1 MSRSG
6 KMKKAYGVMAIALA
20 VLACARADEG
30 DGFNGDLFSGWRLTA
45 GGAMNGNLRT
55 KVGVR
60 PDGAWR
66 RTASAYGGYGSAGA
80 GSSRAGAQ
88 AAGDAYRLGGG
99 RLNFP
104 NGGFIDPSDAAGIPG
119 ETWNWHMPAGSLD
132 AGGTYSIV
140 NSYFKSSTSE
150 SFGRVSSKDDDCAAG
165 FSVGLDRLV
174 WRWGDFGV
182 DFGFLF
188 GYFRKDDFF
197 KADGRA
203 YARTDRVA
211 SGDYVTD
218 VSFNPAIV
226 GDPWAQNPD
235 GSYGAGTFDGPG
247 PVLDLGAG
255 DVTIGHRWANES
267 ATSRTRSYSVHA
279 RGDYEEIEMIFA
291 LKPWYDVTEWFRVQG
306 TLGAAVSRT
315 HVKFDVYG
323 HGDGGAY
330 AGRQRFDDWAAYGVG
345 GLGGMFR
352 YRGAC
357 LGFDFLARFLDD
369 EIKIR
374 GRDVR
379 GAFDRGSW
387 TFRVYA
393 GYEF

>member
-1 MSRSG
+1 
-6 KMKKAYGVMAIALA
+6 MKRITMVIMAAGVTCM
-20 VLACARADEG
+20 ARADEG
-30 DGFNGDLFSGWRLTA
+30 DGFNGDLFSGWRFTA

-55 KVGVR
+55 KVGVQ
-60 PDGAWR
+60 PNGAWR

-80 GSSRAGAQ
+80 RPSRAEAQ
-88 AAGDAYRLGGG
+88 AAGDAYRLGGR
-99 RLNFP
+99 RLDFP
-104 NGGFIDPSDAAGIPG
+104 NGGFIDPNDAAGISG
-119 ETWNWHMPAGSLD
+119 ETWNWYMPAGSLD
-132 AGGTYSIV
+132 AGGTYYIV
-140 NSYFKSSTSE
+140 NSYLESSTSE
-150 SFGRVSSKDDDCAAG
+150 SFGSVSSKDDDYAAG

-188 GYFRKDDFF
+188 SYFRKDDFF
-197 KADGRA
+197 KTGGRA
-203 YARTDRVA
+203 YSRTETSA

-218 VSFNPAIV
+218 VSFSPDVV

-255 DVTIGHRWANES
+255 DVSIGHRWANEIS
-267 ATSRTRSYSVHA
+267 SSRTRSYSARA
-279 RGDYEEIEMIFA
+279 RGDYEEIEMVFA
-291 LKPWYDVTEWFRVQG
+291 LKPWYDVTDWFRVQG

-315 HVKFDVYG
+315 HFTFDVCG
-323 HGDGGAY
+323 RGDGAAY
-330 AGRQRFDDWAAYGVG
+330 SGRQRFDDWAAYGVG

-379 GAFDRGSW
+379 GTVDRSSW